1 MASSILRPLRAT
13 TGAVRLYHGVLSSP
27 QLGSRINPQLRTLSG
42 PAPWAKSSLISRA
55 YSSSKG
61 PSSHYERMRAQLESE
76 PEPPPKSPESSPD
89 DTPAGTTPDSPEPPK
104 SDAESSSTTQES
116 AAPESS
122 PNSDPRL
129 PSAADRRR
137 PHLAARFSSFMD
149 DLQDR
154 YVSGLQAFN
163 SLTGYS
169 SIEAITANNSRLE
182 KTLAEARSAMRAAR
196 QNLQDTSA
204 AQVATQR
211 DMATLLAR
219 KASWVQSDKGRFAE
233 LIEDD
238 YRLETEVAQAAK
250 AVEDAEAREQA
261 LTNEWVAGMSKQ
273 YYEHQVYSDRIR
285 RASTWGT
292 WGLMGVNILLFLM
305 LQFVAEPW
313 KRRRLLNSMEER
325 EAKLLDRMEDGLESM
340 REEMRGSMAALKPA
354 ETESRVVEAEAAPRS
369 WTWGDA
375 LREPALI
382 WGLVTNGYGT
392 LKEELRLKDVI
403 AIGIQLIILAKSF

>member
-13 TGAVRLYHGVLSSP
+13 TGTARLYYGVLSSS
-27 QLGSRINPQLRTLSG
+27 QFDSRLNPQLRTLSG
-42 PAPWAKSSLISRA
+42 PAAWTRSPLVSRA

-61 PSSHYERMRAQLESE
+61 SSSHYERMRAQLESE
-76 PEPPPKSPESSPD
+76 PEPPLKSPVSSPNN
-89 DTPAGTTPDSPEPPK
+89 TPAETSPDSPEPPK
-104 SDAESSSTTQES
+104 SDAESSSTPEKS
-116 AAPESS
+116 SAPENP
-122 PNSDPRL
+122 PNSDPGL
-129 PSAADRRR
+129 PSAADSRR

-149 DLQDR
+149 NLQDR

-169 SIEAITANNSRLE
+169 SIEAITANNTRLE
-182 KTLAEARSAMRAAR
+182 KTLGEARSAMRAAR
-196 QNLQDTSA
+196 QHLQDTSA
-204 AQVATQR
+204 AQVTTQR

-219 KASWVQSDKGRFAE
+219 KASWVQSDKARFAE

-292 WGLMGVNILLFLM
+292 WGLMGVNVLLFLL

-313 KRRRLLNSMEER
+313 KRGRLLNSMEER
-325 EAKLLDRMEDGLESM
+325 EAKLLDRMEEGLGNM

-354 ETESRVVEAEAAPRS
+354 ETESRVVEVEAAPPSRA
-369 WTWGDA
+369 WREA
-375 LREPALI
+375 LRDPGLI
-382 WGLVTNGYGT
+382 WGLVADSYGG
-392 LKEELRLKDVI
+392 LRAELQLKDVI
-403 AIGIQLIILAKSF
+403 AIGIQLIILVKSF